1 MMYGN
6 YVVYPRFVC
15 VILLSMMIGSGQ
27 SLLAQTEK
35 LDSLHALLH
44 EYEKLDS
51 HVVDLLNQISWEFH
65 TINLDSAAVV
75 AHRSRRLAESIEYAV
90 GLARAFNLLG
100 VVASIR
106 GDKAAQEK
114 WNEMALPL
122 AEESQDSFIQS
133 VVYNDL
139 ANIYANRNE
148 SSKAL
153 AFYHNSLRYVVAG
166 DEVGEVFTLGNIAAL
181 YANTG
186 DEPNAAI
193 YWERVIRK
201 IDETRDPYVKAVAL
215 MNKAYYHSDKNQPD
229 SVKHAVETALA
240 IAEANEN
247 YLTQVNCLQWLS
259 DLAREEGQL
268 ELSYTYLNR
277 AALITNQKGLHTHD
291 LAIQYDVIAWFIAH
305 QDFDQAREKLQEF
318 HLKALENPP
327 NRLNILIAY
336 HDLSAQLAEAVGN
349 YEDAYQHQSIRS
361 EYQDTLDQNTQLE
374 RMAELEI
381 QYGLQKQQVEYELME
396 MKQKEGEVIVKY
408 HKTLNWALFAIL
420 ILALVIVALVWL
432 SAHQK
437 QQHAE
442 QLREEVERK
451 TADLRMKN
459 EELEGF
465 AHIVSHDL
473 KEPLRNIMS
482 FVNLIE
488 KKGPGIQP
496 AEQQTYFDFIKKG
509 ANQLYNLV
517 EDVLQFSRLRKTDPK
532 IGTVDT
538 EKLVSEV
545 ENALKLKVEERNA
558 KIRVHDLPQIE
569 SSEAILFLIFKNL
582 IENGIT
588 YNREEN
594 PSIDIR
600 YQRQKGEH
608 EFALKDNGMG
618 IPMEFKDKVFKM
630 FFRLHN
636 RNEFEGTGLGLAIVK
651 KLTEQLKGRIFFE
664 SDESGTTFFLKF
676 PAQYET
682 ATL

>member
-1 MMYGN
+1 MYMCDK
-6 YVVYPRFVC
+6 RLIFVWIFLC
-15 VILLSMMIGSGQ
+15 NLSISTLSVLRADTG
-27 SLLAQTEK
+27 K
-35 LDSLHALLH
+35 LDSLYSMLQR
-44 EYEKLDS
+44 YEMQDS
-51 HVVDLLNQISWEFH
+51 QKVDLLNQVSWEYH
-65 TINLDSAAVV
+65 TTNLDSAAAF
-75 AHRSRRLAESIEYAV
+75 AHRARELAELIDYEL
-90 GLARAFNLLG
+90 GKARAFNLLG

-106 GDKAAQEK
+106 GDKRAQER
-114 WNEMALPL
+114 WNEMALPI
-122 AEESQDSFIQS
+122 AESSQDSFIKS

-153 AFYHNSLRYVVAG
+153 EFYQRSLRNVIPG
-166 DEVGEVFTLGNIAAL
+166 DEVGEVFTLGNIAIL
-181 YANTG
+181 YSNLG
-186 DEPNAAI
+186 DEPNASI
-193 YWERVIRK
+193 YWEKVIRR

-215 MNKAYYHSDKNQPD
+215 MNKAYYHSDREELD
-229 SVKHAVETALA
+229 SVRVAVETARA

-247 YLTQVNCLQWLS
+247 YLTQVNCLRWLS
-259 DLAREEGQL
+259 ELAREEKQL
-268 ELSYTYLNR
+268 ELSINYLRR
-277 AALITNQKGLHTHD
+277 AAWLTSEKGLHTHD
-291 LAIQYDVIAWFIAH
+291 LMIQSDLIDWYIAH
-305 QDFDQAREKLQEF
+305 KDFEEARQALRDF
-318 HLKALENPP
+318 YLEAGANSPE
-327 NRLNILIAY
+327 RLNVLIAY
-336 HDLSAQLAEAVGN
+336 HDLSAQLAEALGN
-349 YEDAYQHQSIRS
+349 YKEAYGHQSFLAD
-361 EYQDTLDQNTQLE
+361 YQDTLDQTTQLQQ
-374 RMAELEI
+374 MAELEI
-381 QYGLQKQQVEYELME
+381 QYGVERQQVELELMKV
-396 MKQKEGEVIVKY
+396 KQKEGEVTVKY

-420 ILALVIVALVWL
+420 VLALVIVSLAWL
-432 SAHQK
+432 SARQK
-437 QQHAE
+437 QSHAE
-442 QLREEVERK
+442 QLKEEVDKK
-451 TADLRMKN
+451 TADLRLKN

-488 KKGPGIQP
+488 KRGAGIEP
-496 AEQQTYFDFIKKG
+496 TELKTYFGFIKK
-509 ANQLYNLV
+509 ATNQLYNLV

-532 IGTVDT
+532 IGMVDT

-545 ENALKLKVEERNA
+545 EDALKLKVEERNA
-558 KIRVHDLPQIE
+558 KIHVHDLPQIE

-588 YNREEN
+588 YNREDS

-600 YQRQKGEH
+600 YQRQEDEH

-676 PAQYET
+676 PAQYEA